1 MSLLEDLK
9 KLEELEEVV
18 VTAPKQEQPI
28 LQQAVQNL
36 PSSTYKLGADLVNTI
51 IHPVTTAK
59 SLLELGKGAI
69 SLAIPGEQP
78 SEETAKAV
86 ARYFGNRYGSLP
98 SIKQTFAQDP
108 AGFLADVSVIL
119 SGGSTLAAKVPSLA
133 KTAEKVSKVATAID
147 PVTGLVKAVPKVA
160 TGASIL
166 TREILGTTT
175 GVGGE
180 AITQA
185 VKAGRSG
192 GEAQQR
198 FIQNLRG
205 VSDPQDVVNRA
216 FSALKQIG
224 SERAAQYTKGI
235 EGLKLA
241 ESPINFDPINKAIK
255 NIVDNSI
262 YRPKGSK
269 TDVAKFSTA
278 TMKKIEEL
286 QDVVNDFS
294 IDGALHTAEG
304 VDILKRKI
312 DDLYPLQAQAS
323 QEARVVAKLRD
334 QVKQQILEQV
344 PEYADVMKPYEEAI
358 KLEKQMISELS
369 LNKKANAG
377 TTLRKLQSVM
387 RNNVNTAYGNRFEL
401 INKLDPELL
410 PDLSGQAL
418 SEVAPRGLQRA
429 VSGGVAAYG
438 GFIDPTMLLGLP
450 FQSPRLIGEA
460 ALKTGQA
467 QRVLGN
473 VPIPDFISQ
482 VPTYRGARLL
492 GAITEQDKDLT
503 TTEQKELENLSR
515 LLSR

>member
-18 VTAPKQEQPI
+18 VTAPKKEQPI

-59 SLLELGKGAI
+59 SLLELGKGVI

-86 ARYFGNRYGSLP
+86 ARYFGNRYGSLA

-147 PVTGLVKAVPKVA
+147 PVTGLVKGTQAIAPKVA
-160 TGASIL
+160 TGAKEL
-166 TREILGTTT
+166 LGVTT
-175 GVGGE
+175 GVGSE

-185 VKAGRSG
+185 VQAGRLG

-198 FIQNLRG
+198 FAQNLRG
-205 VSDPQDVVNRA
+205 QADPQDVANRA
-216 FSALKQIG
+216 FEALKSMG
-224 SERAAQYTKGI
+224 SERAAQYTKGVQ
-235 EGLKLA
+235 GLKLA
-241 ESPINFDPINKAIK
+241 EKTVDFTPVNNAMN
-255 NIVDNSI
+255 NILKDAF
-262 YRPKGSK
+262 YRPKG
-269 TDVAKFSTA
+269 A
-278 TMKKIEEL
+278 TKVVPKYSAPTIKKIEEL
-286 QDVVNDFS
+286 KNVVNEFASDAAF
-294 IDGALHTAEG
+294 HTAEG
-304 VDILKRKI
+304 IDILKRKI
-312 DDLYPLQAQAS
+312 DDLYPLQAQSS
-323 QEARVVAKLRD
+323 QEARVVAELRNK
-334 QVKQQILEQV
+334 VKEQILKQV

-358 KLEKQMISELS
+358 KLEKQIASELS
-369 LNKKANAG
+369 LGKKVNAG
-377 TTLRKLQSVM
+377 TTLRKLQSTM
-387 RNNVNTAYGNRFEL
+387 RDNVNTSYGNRLEFL
-401 INKLDPELL
+401 KQLDPDLL

-418 SEVAPRGLQRA
+418 STVAPRGLQRA
-429 VSGGVAAYG
+429 VGSASILGGI
-438 GFIDPTMLLGLP
+438 GFDPTLLATLP
-450 FQSPRLIGEA
+450 LQSPRLVGEA
-460 ALKTGQA
+460 AMRTGQA

-503 TTEQKELENLSR
+503 STEQKELENLSR